1 MRNVRNDG
9 EPCHDPED
17 AIHQN
22 IMTYNTIINKYICA
36 LDACTGNRYSRA
48 CRVFCGP
55 GRVCAYWAL
64 GNRRRCR
71 RRRRRPCKAPLAIDF
86 PRVAAADGGRRRTA
100 ADGGGGEIAR
110 RRAAGGGGGE
120 ITRWPVIIYR
130 VYNAY
135 CARVYDTTTMSGGAR
150 RNGRDKRRRGATDGP
165 SEKTEFYRGT
175 SAAPPERN
183 TFHYTITP
191 YACLRSQLIRFPLS
205 ANVDY
210 KCCVSNKVAKSPESP
225 CTFASENRCGR
236 IENVTRETRRPG
248 SPPTPRPAVTACHQH
263 VAVAATVVRNNM
275 IRTSFTATAAVYMNG
290 TGTDGPAPVHFEPQ
304 VAVLCDSKSDNPYY
318 SQYMSENGRW
328 TSDMKRKVSCLKEK
342 VEILDYCKKVYPK
355 NDITNIVESSHYVK
369 IGNWCKMGYNKCKHT
384 DWVKPYRCLEG
395 QFQSD
400 ALLVPEN
407 CIFDHV
413 HNQSKCWP
421 FDRWNQTAAQ
431 ACQDRDHNLRSF
443 AMLLPCGISLFS
455 GVEFVC
461 CPYKDKIQ
469 LKKTVPVAADSL
481 LSSDQFDVEE
491 DIDDDDDD
499 DEDEDDDV
507 NDDEEDDDDYDNYDD
522 IQPSRESPA
531 TTPTSTS
538 TTTSTTT
545 TMATTTKKATTTTMT
560 APPPT
565 TSEGAHTTPSGPIR
579 NLPTP
584 DTYFTHF
591 DPRDEHKLYKEALN
605 RLEELHR
612 EKVTKV
618 MKDWSDLEERYQEM
632 RSKDPHMAEEFKQRM
647 TLRFQQTVQSL
658 EEEGSAEKH
667 QLFAMHQQRVN
678 AHINHRKKEAMN
690 CYVFALNENP
700 PNTHKV
706 QKCLQKLLRSLHKDR
721 HHTIAHYRHLLASS
735 IELAEREKSVTLEH
749 LVDIDHMVNQSLQ
762 MLYRYPTL
770 SRKISQL
777 MSDYIQALRSKDDTP
792 GSLLAM
798 TREAEASI
806 LDKYKEEI
814 SVTQEDKSRARYP
827 MEMKRKQPH
836 EMIESKEAK
845 LQVETTAD
853 FDANDNTEIQQQPQ
867 QHSAR
872 QQPGAVKPDQNAAVT
887 APAVAI
893 QHHDHDSEP
902 KISHA
907 QVNDISH
914 GEPTFFTRKNFHRDS
929 RNVHLTLAFAGLSLM
944 AAICIGIAVIRR
956 RNARLPQNQGFIE
969 VDQGISQEERHV
981 ANMQINGYEN
991 PTYKYFEVKD
1001 Q

>member
-1 MRNVRNDG
+1 MRAVVL
-9 EPCHDPED
+9 
-17 AIHQN
+17 
-22 IMTYNTIINKYICA
+22 CA
-36 LDACTGNRYSRA
+36 
-48 CRVFCGP
+48 
-55 GRVCAYWAL
+55 AL
-64 GNRRRCR
+64 FV
-71 RRRRRPCKAPLAIDF
+71 APLYALTLKGI
-86 PRVAAADGGRRRTA
+86 G
-100 ADGGGGEIAR
+100 
-110 RRAAGGGGGE
+110 
-120 ITRWPVIIYR
+120 
-130 VYNAY
+130 
-135 CARVYDTTTMSGGAR
+135 
-150 RNGRDKRRRGATDGP
+150 TDGP
-165 SEKTEFYRGT
+165 S
-175 SAAPPERN
+175 
-183 TFHYTITP
+183 
-191 YACLRSQLIRFPLS
+191 
-205 ANVDY
+205 
-210 KCCVSNKVAKSPESP
+210 
-225 CTFASENRCGR
+225 
-236 IENVTRETRRPG
+236 
-248 SPPTPRPAVTACHQH
+248 
-263 VAVAATVVRNNM
+263 
-275 IRTSFTATAAVYMNG
+275 
-290 TGTDGPAPVHFEPQ
+290 PVHFEPQ
-304 VAVLCDSKSDNPYY
+304 VAVLCDAKSDTPYY

-328 TSDMKRKVSCLKEK
+328 TSDTKHKVGCLKEK
-342 VEILDYCKKVYPK
+342 VDILDYCKKVYPK

-369 IGNWCKMGYNKCKHT
+369 IGNWCKMGFNKCKHT

-421 FDRWNQTAAQ
+421 FDRWNQTASQ

-469 LKKTVPVAADSL
+469 LKKTAPVAADSL
-481 LSSDQFDVEE
+481 LSSDQFDIEE
-491 DIDDDDDD
+491 DIDDNDDDEDDD
-499 DEDEDDDV
+499 DEA
-507 NDDEEDDDDYDNYDD
+507 NDEEDDDDDYDNYDD
-522 IQPSRESPA
+522 IPPSRMSS
-531 TTPTSTS
+531 TSTS
-538 TTTSTTT
+538 TAAPTTTTSTT
-545 TMATTTKKATTTTMT
+545 TMATTTRKATTTTT
-560 APPPT
+560 TVPPPPPPPPST
-565 TSEGAHTTPSGPIR
+565 PESSHTTPSNPIR

-798 TREAEASI
+798 TRDAEASI

-814 SVTQEDKSRARYP
+814 STTQEEKSRTRYP

-836 EMIESKEAK
+836 EMVESKEAK
-845 LQVETTAD
+845 LQVETAAE
-853 FDANDNTEIQQQPQ
+853 FDANENTESQPRPGQQLQAQQQP
-867 QHSAR
+867 SAI
-872 QQPGAVKPDQNAAVT
+872 KPDQNTAT
-887 APAVAI
+887 APVAAI

-907 QVNDISH
+907 QVHDISH
-914 GEPTFFTRKNFHRDS
+914 GEPTFFTRKNFHHDS
-929 RNVHLTLAFAGLSLM
+929 RNVHLTLAFAGLSLI
-944 AAICIGIAVIRR
+944 AAICVGIAVIRR